1 LANPKPQQLVSNAN
15 RQLGDTKQQQ
25 QQQVTSEWQMD
36 DIDHGLAANF
46 EGSLSGLGV
55 DLAASSFNMSEAI
68 MSLSPGKFLP
78 PTDEAATDSSSF
90 SGMDNR
96 QSESMQQQQP
106 PLLHSGKFNIS
117 MCACTS
123 PAIKVNEEPL
133 TYLNQGHPYEV
144 KLSYYGNGEKSRL
157 FRSVFRISFHERR
170 MQFME
175 KEHLDY
181 WRQSRPGERIL
192 DIDIPLSYN
201 LSDVKISPAHIN
213 MAEVIWEGGDSSS
226 DCGVFVK
233 LHCISTEFT
242 ARKHGGEKG
251 IPFRLQV
258 DTFDNATG
266 NHLQSLAAQVKVFK
280 PKGADRKHKT
290 DREKVEKRTES
301 ERSKYQPSLL
311 YTPFKPTVYLS
322 EQGLLSLVKPELK
335 SAADRPADGVVV
347 KQEAGS
353 RAQQCS
359 GGDGG
364 SGSSPSPKSVHSPA
378 SPSCAA
384 AAATVASR
392 NSQCG
397 RESPV
402 NLTFDSSPQQVA
414 DWLEQNRFATVARL
428 FANFNGADLLRLS
441 RADLIEICGPSDGVR
456 LYNGLA
462 QRPCR
467 YKLLFYVGQESENV
481 FHPVYLS
488 TLSYQEL
495 LTKIAGLFQSDG
507 EKISQVLLCGPAGIP
522 VCISDEMVSQLDCE
536 SRFSLHVV
544 PDEVIAGRFKIFM
557 KLTPICE
564 VNGHGN

>member
-1 LANPKPQQLVSNAN
+1 SINSLANPKPQRLVSDAN
-15 RQLGDTKQQQ
+15 RHLGDTKQQQ
-25 QQQVTSEWQMD
+25 QQQAMSEWQMD

-96 QSESMQQQQP
+96 QSESMQQQQQQP
-106 PLLHSGKFNIS
+106 PLLHSDKFNIS

-213 MAEVIWEGGDSSS
+213 MAEVIWEGGKSRVGDSSS

-347 KQEAGS
+347 
-353 RAQQCS
+353 R
-359 GGDGG
+359 
-364 SGSSPSPKSVHSPA
+364 PA
-378 SPSCAA
+378 LERSNAA
-384 AAATVASR
+384 AVTAGLAARQAPNRCTRPPAHPVQQPPPLLLKFAMR
-392 NSQCG
+392 

-467 YKLLFYVGQESENV
+467 YKLLFYVGQESEN
-481 FHPVYLS
+481 
-488 TLSYQEL
+488 
-495 LTKIAGLFQSDG
+495 
-507 EKISQVLLCGPAGIP
+507 
-522 VCISDEMVSQLDCE
+522 
-536 SRFSLHVV
+536 
-544 PDEVIAGRFKIFM
+544 
-557 KLTPICE
+557 
-564 VNGHGN
+564 